1 MRSMR
6 SMRSMRAIVFVP
18 GIFAALCAAAAA
30 ETVTISTA
38 DCRKLVAHQP
48 RADVTYRGGVDVRGK
63 AVVPA
68 DVNGADAF
76 DLPAVLEIP
85 LTVDTLERL
94 RAGAP
99 PPGDVLGSRRGLE
112 GKAALGT
119 LTIKGDAVF
128 WNGTQIQSRDQAL
141 MAEACKSSLRA
152 RGIVLPEAKP
162 RAP

>member
-1 MRSMR
+1 MSKI
-6 SMRSMRAIVFVP
+6 AL
-18 GIFAALCAAAAA
+18 AALFVLAAVPAAAA

-48 RADVTYRGGVDVRGK
+48 RPGVAYQGGVDVRGK

-68 DVNGADAF
+68 DVNGSSAL
-76 DLPAVLEIP
+76 DLPAFLEIP
-85 LTVDTLERL
+85 LTVDTLKRL
-94 RAGAP
+94 RGAS
-99 PPGDVLGSRRGLE
+99 GDVLDSRRGLE
-112 GKAALGT
+112 GKAALGA

-128 WNGTQIQSRDQAL
+128 WNGTQIQSRDEVL

-162 RAP
+162 GAP

>member
-1 MRSMR
+1 MSKI
-6 SMRSMRAIVFVP
+6 ALTAFFVL
-18 GIFAALCAAAAA
+18 AAVPAVAA

-48 RADVTYRGGVDVRGK
+48 RPGVAYQGGVDVRGK
-63 AVVPA
+63 VVVPA
-68 DVNGADAF
+68 DVTGAPVL
-76 DLPAVLEIP
+76 DLPAFLEIP
-85 LTVDTLERL
+85 LTVDTLKRL
-94 RAGAP
+94 GSP
-99 PPGDVLGSRRGLE
+99 SGDILNSRRGLE

-128 WNGTQIQSRDQAL
+128 WNGKQIQSQDELL

-162 RAP
+162 SAP

>member
-1 MRSMR
+1 MRR
-6 SMRSMRAIVFVP
+6 VL
-18 GIFAALCAAAAA
+18 FAFGTLIALTGAAAGA

-48 RADVTYRGGVDVRGK
+48 RPDVTYQGGVDVRGN

-68 DVNGADAF
+68 DLNGTGAI
-76 DLPAVLEIP
+76 DLPASIEIP
-85 LTVDTLERL
+85 LTVDTLQRL
-94 RAGAP
+94 RGAAP
-99 PPGDVLGSRRGLE
+99 QSGDILASRRGLE

-128 WNGTQIQSRDQAL
+128 WNGKQIQSQDEVL

-152 RGIVLPEAKP
+152 RGIVLPESKP
-162 RAP
+162 GNPPPP

>member
-1 MRSMR
+1 M
-6 SMRSMRAIVFVP
+6 V
-18 GIFAALCAAAAA
+18 ALVSGAAAA

-48 RADVTYRGGVDVRGK
+48 RPDVAYQGGVDVHGK

-68 DVNGADAF
+68 DLNAGGAI
-76 DLPAVLEIP
+76 DLPASIEIP
-85 LTVDTLERL
+85 LTVDTLKRL
-94 RAGAP
+94 RGADSP
-99 PPGDVLGSRRGLE
+99 SGDILSSRRGLE
-112 GKAALGT
+112 GKAPLGT

-128 WNGTQIQSRDQAL
+128 WNGKQIQSQDEVL

-162 RAP
+162 NAP